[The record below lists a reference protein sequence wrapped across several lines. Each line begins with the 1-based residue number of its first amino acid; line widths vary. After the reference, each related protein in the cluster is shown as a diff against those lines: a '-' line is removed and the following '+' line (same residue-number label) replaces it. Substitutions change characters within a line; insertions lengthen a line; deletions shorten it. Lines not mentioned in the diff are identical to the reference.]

1 MDVTSGLMTN
11 ITSGALSNTVNNDQQ
26 IYNQIKGS
34 NNTKDQLKKT
44 SEEFESIFITQML
57 TTMDKTVDKTGSLFS
72 DKEGGYLDTFKSY
85 MYQEMGRNLASN
97 PRTSFGF
104 AKQIYTQ
111 MEKFVK

>member
-11 ITSGALSNTVNNDQQ
+11 IASSNLSSTVSSDQQ
-26 IYNQIKGS
+26 VFNRIKNS

-57 TTMDKTVDKTGSLFS
+57 TTMDKTIDTKGGLFEG
-72 DKEGGYLDTFKSY
+72 KEGGYLDTFKSY
-85 MYQEMGRNLASN
+85 MYQEMGRDLASN